1 MNIYNSF
8 KPRFVPEK
16 PFLLSSKLDVTYSY
30 MDIDQKSG
38 SIASYLTNLGLKEGD
53 RLMAQMEKT
62 PETILLYLACLRSGI
77 VYIPLNTSYLT
88 EEIKFFVNDAEPSLI
103 VTDREREKTFE
114 LLIEKKKVLTIESL
128 IESTS
133 KPENQEKSFLTKEMS
148 DSSIAVMLYTSG
160 TTGNPKGAMIS
171 HGNLLSNVISLTK
184 IWKWEKND
192 VLLHSLP
199 IYHVHGLFVGL
210 HMPLFN
216 SSAIIY
222 LDKFSA
228 SQVVSLLPKA
238 TVFMGV
244 PTYYVRMLREESLNS
259 AICNN
264 MRCFISG
271 SAPLLEKTFNEF
283 KKRTGFEIVERYGM
297 TETGMNTSNPLSGE
311 KKIGT
316 VGLPLEGTQVRIRN
330 KEGHIA
336 KDNETGELEIKGR
349 NVFGGYWRKER
360 QTDEDFTADG
370 FFMTGDLAKVDE
382 DKYVTIIGRKKDL
395 IISGGLNV
403 YPKEVESVIDS
414 LPGVKESAVI
424 GLPHFEF
431 GEKVCGIVITE
442 KGKQLSEA
450 EILRKLKSILANF
463 KIPKE
468 IYFMKELPRNS
479 MGKVK
484 KKFLREKFG

>member
-184 IWKWEKND
+184 IW
-192 VLLHSLP
+192 
-199 IYHVHGLFVGL
+199 
-210 HMPLFN
+210 
-216 SSAIIY
+216 
-222 LDKFSA
+222 
-228 SQVVSLLPKA
+228 
-238 TVFMGV
+238 
-244 PTYYVRMLREESLNS
+244 
-259 AICNN
+259 
-264 MRCFISG
+264 
-271 SAPLLEKTFNEF
+271 
-283 KKRTGFEIVERYGM
+283 
-297 TETGMNTSNPLSGE
+297 
-311 KKIGT
+311 
-316 VGLPLEGTQVRIRN
+316 
-330 KEGHIA
+330 
-336 KDNETGELEIKGR
+336 
-349 NVFGGYWRKER
+349 
-360 QTDEDFTADG
+360 
-370 FFMTGDLAKVDE
+370 
-382 DKYVTIIGRKKDL
+382 
-395 IISGGLNV
+395 
-403 YPKEVESVIDS
+403 
-414 LPGVKESAVI
+414 
-424 GLPHFEF
+424 
-431 GEKVCGIVITE
+431 
-442 KGKQLSEA
+442 
-450 EILRKLKSILANF
+450 
-463 KIPKE
+463 
-468 IYFMKELPRNS
+468 
-479 MGKVK
+479 
-484 KKFLREKFG
+484 